1 MRLVLAER
9 SFNRTNHSW
18 AGGSGNL
25 SWKEG
30 PLRAW
35 AAGGLGRTG
44 HSAVAVSLA
53 IILVWG
59 CLNHLLVLLIF
70 LKFESFRTPIPLILL
85 NISLSELLVCIFGT
99 PFRLA
104 ASVRGRRLLACA
116 ACKWYGFANAL
127 FGIVSLISLSILS
140 YERYVTVLRRCMK
153 VNMSSYQKSCLFIA
167 GSWFYSLFWTL
178 PPLFGWSSYGPEGP
192 GTTCSVAWHSRSPNN
207 ISYIICLFIF
217 CLILPL
223 LTMIYCYGKIMRAI
237 KTVSRCNMTTVQK
250 RECHILFM
258 VVSMVTC
265 YLLCWMPY
273 GIVSLI
279 VTFGKPGIITPTVS
293 IIPSI
298 LAKTRTFVN
307 PVLCVLLNKQLEQE
321 LSLHED
327 YLFLRRIQ
335 KCRKPEGAGSSL
347 LDCKEIINRFQDLL
361 VKDAELSK
369 DGAKFEMQKDDRQ
382 QPISAHLTGFKNS
395 TKKISVLQWQKT
407 GYAPMSNL
415 ISYKGGKLKVE
426 KEGLYYIYSQ
436 VSFCTK
442 QTPGAPFTVF
452 IYLNLPSEFDR
463 LLLKGQDTHSSSS
476 VYCALQSTHLGGV
489 FELRKGDV
497 VFVNVTDSTQ
507 VNYDHGNTYF
517 GMFKLY

>member
-44 HSAVAVSLA
+44 HSAVAVSLG

-116 ACKWYGFANAL
+116 GCKWYGFANAL

-153 VNMSSYQKSCLFIA
+153 VNVSSYQKSCLFIA

-250 RECHILFM
+250 RERHILFM

-279 VTFGKPGIITPTVS
+279 ATFGKPGIITPT
-293 IIPSI
+293 
-298 LAKTRTFVN
+298 
-307 PVLCVLLNKQLEQE
+307 LEQE

>member
-1 MRLVLAER
+1 
-9 SFNRTNHSW
+9 
-18 AGGSGNL
+18 
-25 SWKEG
+25 
-30 PLRAW
+30 
-35 AAGGLGRTG
+35 
-44 HSAVAVSLA
+44 
-53 IILVWG
+53 
-59 CLNHLLVLLIF
+59 
-70 LKFESFRTPIPLILL
+70 
-85 NISLSELLVCIFGT
+85 
-99 PFRLA
+99 
-104 ASVRGRRLLACA
+104 
-116 ACKWYGFANAL
+116 
-127 FGIVSLISLSILS
+127 
-140 YERYVTVLRRCMK
+140 
-153 VNMSSYQKSCLFIA
+153 
-167 GSWFYSLFWTL
+167 
-178 PPLFGWSSYGPEGP
+178 
-192 GTTCSVAWHSRSPNN
+192 
-207 ISYIICLFIF
+207 
-217 CLILPL
+217 
-223 LTMIYCYGKIMRAI
+223 MIYCYGKIMRAI

-250 RECHILFM
+250 RERHILFM

-265 YLLCWMPY
+265 YFLCWMPY

-279 VTFGKPGIITPTVS
+279 ATFGKPGIITPTVS

-298 LAKTRTFVN
+298 LAKTSTFVN

-395 TKKISVLQWQKT
+395 TKKVSVLQWQKT

>member
-1 MRLVLAER
+1 MRLVLAGR
-9 SFNRTNHSW
+9 SLNLTNHSW

-25 SWKEG
+25 SLEG
-30 PLRAW
+30 PLLAW

-44 HSAVAVSLA
+44 HSAVAVCLG
-53 IILVWG
+53 IILVLG
-59 CLNHLLVLLIF
+59 CLNNLLVLLIF
-70 LKFESFRTPIPLILL
+70 LKFESIRTPINLILL
-85 NISLSELLVCIFGT
+85 NISLSDLLVCIFGT
-99 PFRLA
+99 PFSLA
-104 ASVRGRRLLACA
+104 ASVRGRWLLGDAG
-116 ACKWYGFANAL
+116 CKWYGFANAL

-140 YERYVTVLRRCMK
+140 YERYVTVLRRRMK
-153 VNMSSYQKSCLFIA
+153 VNVSSYQKSCLFIA

-223 LTMIYCYGKIMRAI
+223 LTMIYCYGKIVKAI
-237 KTVSRCNMTTVQK
+237 KMVSRFNMTTVQK
-250 RECHILFM
+250 RERHILFM

-279 VTFGKPGIITPTVS
+279 ATFGKPGIITPTVS
-293 IIPSI
+293 IVPSV
-298 LAKTRTFVN
+298 LAKTSTFVN

-361 VKDAELSK
+361 VKDPEVSK
-369 DGAKFEMQKDDRQ
+369 DDAKFEMQK
-382 QPISAHLTGFKNS
+382 
-395 TKKISVLQWQKT
+395 VLQWQKT

-442 QTPGAPFTVF
+442 TAPGAPFTVF
-452 IYLNLPSEFDR
+452 IYLNLPSESDR